1 MMLGRWRRS
10 ADPTLREAEGEL
22 DRLRAGDPAA
32 LTALIGR
39 HHGSMLALAR
49 SILRDAAAA
58 EDATQEAWIAVMAGL
73 PAFEGRSRLSTWILA
88 ILVNKA
94 RSHARREGRYVAL
107 AMEDDPGDEA
117 EGPERFDATGHWRV
131 RPDSLAAITP
141 ERILAGR
148 EALDQVRG
156 LIDQLPPAQRAVLVL
171 RDVEGESA
179 AETAAL
185 LGLSDEN
192 QRVLLH
198 RARTRL
204 RRALDDLARQG
215 GP

>member
-1 MMLGRWRRS
+1 MSGRWRRS
-10 ADPTLREAEGEL
+10 ADLAPWKAEADL
-22 DRLRAGDPAA
+22 DRLRAGDRAA

-58 EDATQEAWIAVMAGL
+58 EDAAQEAWIAVMAGL

-94 RSHARREGRYVAL
+94 RSHARREGRYVPLAL
-107 AMEDDPGDEA
+107 EDDPENEA
-117 EGPERFDATGHWRV
+117 EGPKRFDASGHWRV

-148 EALDQVRG
+148 EALDHVRG

-179 AETAAL
+179 DETAAL
-185 LGLSDEN
+185 LGLSAEN

-204 RRALDDLARQG
+204 RRALEDLKRERE
-215 GP
+215 P